1 MVSGSAE
8 KRVQRYAKNDEQKV
22 DGVGKLCAFNT
33 NYSSQ
38 QTLGMNY
45 FG

>member
-8 KRVQRYAKNDEQKV
+8 KRVQRYAKNDEQKWMA
-22 DGVGKLCAFNT
+22 GKLCAFNT

-38 QTLGMNY
+38 QALGMNY

>member
-8 KRVQRYAKNDEQKV
+8 KRVQRYAKNDEQKWMAWEI
-22 DGVGKLCAFNT
+22 CAFNT